1 MPAAS
6 ALAFPGDPARCLET
20 LRAATALNHDKLR
33 LGMVKLVVDGSIQ
46 GFTARLRWPGYHNS
60 APNGIWVT
68 APGELDGLVQAYH
81 DERSCTF
88 IPMATRPRR
97 WRSRRWRGRARAIPA
112 GPPAHAA
119 TLPDGGRGAVPRMA
133 SLGLCANLFANHI
146 YYWGDAHYAQ
156 TMGPDRAE
164 RMDACATAAREG
176 VRYAIHSDAPITPL
190 GRCSPPGARPRER
203 HPRAGCWASPSAS
216 GGRGAARHQL
226 GAAYTLHMDHLVG
239 SIEVG
244 KHADFCVLEDDP
256 SAPESA

>member
-1 MPAAS
+1 M
-6 ALAFPGDPARCLET
+6 
-20 LRAATALNHDKLR
+20 
-33 LGMVKLVVDGSIQ
+33 
-46 GFTARLRWPGYHNS
+46 
-60 APNGIWVT
+60 T

-81 DERSCTF
+81 EAGAQLHIHTNGDE
-88 IPMATRPRR
+88 ATQVAIEAV
-97 WRSRRWRGRARAIPA
+97 ARALARHPRPDHRHTLQHCQMA
-112 GPPAHAA
+112 DAA
-119 TLPDGGRGAVPRMA
+119 QFRRMA

-176 VRYAIHSDAPITPL
+176 VRYAIHPTRRSRRW

-216 GGRGAARHQL
+216 VDEALRAITL

-256 SAPESA
+256 SACRPSA